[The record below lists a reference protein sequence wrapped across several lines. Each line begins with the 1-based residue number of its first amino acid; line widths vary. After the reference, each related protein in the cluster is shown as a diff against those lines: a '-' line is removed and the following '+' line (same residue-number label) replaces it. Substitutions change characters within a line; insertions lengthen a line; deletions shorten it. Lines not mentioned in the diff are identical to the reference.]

1 MNTTTRIAAVA
12 LSFFAAGA
20 SMAQGPLD
28 EPVAYKA
35 STTSSVTRAQVQ
47 VELAQAKGHGNAIR
61 SDVENIVAPSQST
74 LTRAEVRAETLRA
87 IESGEL
93 QALNRDHNGFYG
105 AGQVQRTPVT
115 TLQMAKAA
123 K

>member
-1 MNTTTRIAAVA
+1 MNTTTRIAAIA

-35 STTSSVTRAQVQ
+35 ASASTVSRIQVQ
-47 VELAQAKGHGNAIR
+47 ADLAQARVHGNAIR
-61 SDVENIVAPSQST
+61 SDVENIVASGQST

-105 AGQVQRTPVT
+105 AGQLQRAPVA
-115 TLQMAKAA
+115 TLQMATAA

>member
-1 MNTTTRIAAVA
+1 MNTTTRIAAIA
-12 LSFFAAGA
+12 LSFFAVGA

-35 STTSSVTRAQVQ
+35 STASTVTRAQVQ
-47 VELAQAKGHGNAIR
+47 ADLAQAKVYGNAIR
-61 SDVENIVAPSQST
+61 SDVENIVAPSTST

-93 QALNRDHNGFYG
+93 QALNSDHNGFYG
-105 AGQVQRTPVT
+105 PVQAKRVPVANTQVAQ
-115 TLQMAKAA
+115 AA